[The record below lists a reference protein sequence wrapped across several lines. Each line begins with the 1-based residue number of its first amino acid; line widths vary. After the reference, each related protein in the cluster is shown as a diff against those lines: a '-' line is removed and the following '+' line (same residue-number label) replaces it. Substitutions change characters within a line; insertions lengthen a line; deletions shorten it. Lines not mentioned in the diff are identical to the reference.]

1 MRACRLCVFVL
12 ALIGTAVSAWAQS
25 PPPSPFQNAPP
36 IADPH
41 DVSVGGVWVCRITE
55 PALGLTPEERV
66 VQMNKQ
72 ITEAL
77 STPKFRRGATIGVR
91 RDGPNVQIVMEHLTI
106 VTVTPADAKG
116 TTVKPLELA
125 RQWAGRL
132 AHGLSRALPDAEFHT
147 F

>member
-1 MRACRLCVFVL
+1 MRAAHAALLAL
-12 ALIGTAVSAWAQS
+12 ALIGTAVAAWAQE
-25 PPPSPFQNAPP
+25 PVVP
-36 IADPH
+36 DRR

-55 PALGLTPEERV
+55 PALGLSADERV

-91 RDGPNVQIVMEHLTI
+91 ADGPNVRVVMEHLTI
-106 VTVTPADAKG
+106 VTVTPADTKG
-116 TTVKPLELA
+116 TTVKPMELA
-125 RQWAGRL
+125 RQWAQRL
-132 AHGLSRALPDAEFHT
+132 ARGLSKALPDAEFHT